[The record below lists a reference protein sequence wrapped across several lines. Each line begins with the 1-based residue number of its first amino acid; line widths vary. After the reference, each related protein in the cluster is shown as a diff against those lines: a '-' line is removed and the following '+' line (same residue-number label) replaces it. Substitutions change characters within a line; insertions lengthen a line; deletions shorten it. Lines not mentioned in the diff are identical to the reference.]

1 MGLTPDI
8 TIPYFDDIQTS
19 ASKTYTLNFETGEIK
34 GMVDGLD
41 AIKQFCIKTINT
53 ARFRH
58 VIYSF
63 NYGCEIEE
71 LIGMDLSED
80 FLKAEISRM
89 VTEALEYDDRIDSVE
104 DFEITNEHDNIY
116 INFTVNTMYGD
127 FTLSE
132 VVKNV

>member
-1 MGLTPDI
+1 
-8 TIPYFDDIQTS
+8 
-19 ASKTYTLNFETGEIK
+19 
-34 GMVDGLD
+34 
-41 AIKQFCIKTINT
+41 
-53 ARFRH
+53 
-58 VIYSF
+58 
-63 NYGCEIEE
+63 
-71 LIGMDLSED
+71 MDLSED